1 MSNRFMVV
9 AGMILCAIV
18 LVTGF
23 LSTTSRLD
31 AILSNLEKVNVDVE
45 ECAAGVTCYR
55 LRHES
60 TLILPLVEGGKCE
73 PYALPDIG
81 QTPTPATIEI
91 PADASDHV
99 VVELLLEYI
108 DRVLAHDQVSKEA
121 LLTHYREYSARC
133 NPDVDSPKTE

>member
-1 MSNRFMVV
+1 M
-9 AGMILCAIV
+9 
-18 LVTGF
+18 
-23 LSTTSRLD
+23 
-31 AILSNLEKVNVDVE
+31 
-45 ECAAGVTCYR
+45 AGVTCYR

-60 TLILPLVEGGKCE
+60 TLILPLVEGVKCE
-73 PYALPDIG
+73 PYTLPNIS

-91 PADASDHV
+91 PADASDQV

-121 LLTHYREYSARC
+121 LLAHYREYSARC